1 MASTLEQLAAFIATT
16 EFEQLPSSLVE
27 QAKRHLLDTFGAS
40 LAGTDSAIWR
50 DCLALVAEEGG
61 KAQSVVWGSDAQ
73 CSPRQAA
80 WLNGVAAHM
89 YELDDTGGCDH
100 SGAVV
105 LPALL
110 AALPLATHPVE
121 GRALIVAMVIG
132 YDVGRRVLE
141 ACGGY
146 SAHNGAGWHST
157 ASCGVFGAAAAVCS
171 LLQLDRQQCA
181 SALGIAASFS
191 GGLWG
196 FIHDGSHTKKLHAA
210 RAAEGGIQAALLAQR
225 GINGPS
231 AVFEAKWGGFLQT
244 LAPETQQPAALTAD
258 LGSVWKLARCSIKP
272 YASCR
277 GTHAAIDALGILLSQ
292 HQVRVEH
299 IERIVVGLNPF
310 LLDMCGGRELESLAS
325 AQMSLPYALAARA
338 LYGSAELRSYDDAK
352 RLHPQVAEFMT
363 RIVLE
368 IDEQQGRDDEPWVRI
383 ETQHGEQWQYH
394 VAVASGAPANPLSL
408 EALLAKY
415 RSLAARVLPLEQ
427 VEQLENLCLDLDDVA
442 DVREVISLLRQT
454 A

>member
-1 MASTLEQLAAFIATT
+1 MATPLEQLARFIAETD
-16 EFEQLPSSLVE
+16 FEQLPSPLVE

-40 LAGTDSAIWR
+40 LAGTDSPIWR
-50 DCLALVAEEGG
+50 DCLTLVTEEGG
-61 KAQSVVWGSDAQ
+61 RALAGVWGSTQ
-73 CSPRQAA
+73 QVSPRQAA

-105 LPALL
+105 IPALL
-110 AALPLATHPVE
+110 AALPLATQPVD
-121 GRALIVAMVIG
+121 GRALIAAMVVG

-157 ASCGVFGAAAAVCS
+157 ASCGVFGAAAAVCN
-171 LLQLDRQQCA
+171 LLQLDRQQSA

-210 RAAEGGIQAALLAQR
+210 RAAEGGVQAALLAQR

-231 AVFEAKWGGFLQT
+231 AVFDARWGGFLQT

-258 LGSVWKLARCSIKP
+258 LGRVWKLARCSIKP
-272 YASCR
+272 YAACR
-277 GTHAAIDALGILLSQ
+277 GTHSAVDALDLLLSQ
-292 HQVRVEH
+292 HQVHFEQ

-310 LLDMCGGRELESLAS
+310 LLDMCGGRELQSLAS

-338 LYGSAELRSYDDAK
+338 LYGSAELASYDDAN
-352 RLHPQVAEFMT
+352 RLHPRVDAFMA
-363 RIVLE
+363 RIVLA

-383 ETQHGEQWQYH
+383 ETQQGEQWQQH
-394 VAVASGAPANPLSL
+394 VPVPSGAPSNPLSL
-408 EALLAKY
+408 DALLAKY
-415 RSLAARVLPLEQ
+415 RSLASRVLPLEQ
-427 VEQLENLCLDLDDVA
+427 VGQLEAICLALEDVA
-442 DVREVISLLRQT
+442 DVREVAGLL
-454 A
+454 AIA